1 MNDKEQITKLTRE
14 LERLRVTTQQL
25 ENRTR
30 RLESENQALNNH
42 IRTLEADTAAPQA
55 SQPRAHR
62 VGDHIRIKKPT
73 CPGRN
78 RSVMPSDGIGT
89 IARTSGDWMCHAS
102 DSGLRAKRFPC
113 NIRPLEQ
120 S

>member
-14 LERLRVTTQQL
+14 LERLRVTAQQL

-30 RLESENQALNNH
+30 RLESENQVLSNH
-42 IRTLEADTAAPQA
+42 IRTLQADTAAPQA
-55 SQPRAHR
+55 SQPRARR
-62 VGDHIRIKKPT
+62 VGDRIRIKKPT
-73 CPGRN
+73 CPGRS

-89 IARTSGDWMCHAS
+89 ITRISGDWIYYTS
-102 DSGLRAKRFPC
+102 DSGLHAKRFPC
-113 NIRPLEQ
+113 NIGPLEQ

>member
-1 MNDKEQITKLTRE
+1 MHDKEQITKLTRE

-30 RLESENQALNNH
+30 RLESENQALSNH

-62 VGDHIRIKKPT
+62 VG
-73 CPGRN
+73 GAASAS
-78 RSVMPSDGIGT
+78 RSQLVQEGT
-89 IARTSGDWMCHAS
+89 D
-102 DSGLRAKRFPC
+102 
-113 NIRPLEQ
+113 Q
-120 S
+120 